1 MDNTVYL
8 VEHCTRKDAPIR
20 SPTGIGAGLREHLAP
35 MERSNNIPVGDRGEF
50 GACFVMSPYEQLFAY
65 VMFARGTAGF
75 VSVYLN
81 EATQGCRNV
90 LLVAGI
96 ALLFSASKFSN
107 REDVAL
113 DMSRRVKGNSQE
125 WLHFI
130 VLSQSKGVNE

>member
-1 MDNTVYL
+1 
-8 VEHCTRKDAPIR
+8 
-20 SPTGIGAGLREHLAP
+20 
-35 MERSNNIPVGDRGEF
+35 
-50 GACFVMSPYEQLFAY
+50 MSPYEQLFAD

-81 EATQGCRNV
+81 EATQGWRHV

-125 WLHFI
+125 WRAF
-130 VLSQSKGVNE
+130 VESEQKGVTSNYIEFNVIELYHLL